1 MIIKA
6 SDLKTGHS
14 DIKRQVD
21 LLYQTVSSYSKS
33 KEFKSL
39 LQFCAGQKHLSPYN
53 AMLVQMQRPDALYVL
68 GADDWKH
75 KYNRLIKSD
84 ARPLI
89 ILVPFGPVD
98 FVFDVKDTEPLK
110 NMFPDDIKELLKV
123 IKKTYSEKQLNI
135 EEKQQNLINNLS
147 LHGISFGQSLL
158 GGDELGA
165 QIELSR
171 QKKNIN
177 VALNKKSKIRWDS
190 YFLLSVNGQQ
200 DMHTRFAALCQE
212 LSHLFCHHIPGYGW
226 WESRSNELNLDSM
239 NFEARC
245 VTWLVCERQGIT
257 NPTKELLTTYLQHHK
272 KIPNVSLDFILQA
285 ANEIEKMLK
294 PMNYQ
299 KGLLYKKD
307 EKFREA
313 VRRYKETQVK
323 NVVEENQI
331 TLENNYK
338 QGELFI

>member
-6 SDLKTGHS
+6 SNLKSGHS

-21 LLYQTVSSYSKS
+21 LLYQAVSSYSKC

-39 LQFCAGQKHLSPYN
+39 LQFCAKHKHLSPYN
-53 AMLVQMQRPDALYVL
+53 AMLVQMQRPDAQYVL
-68 GADDWKH
+68 GANEW
-75 KYNRLIKSD
+75 KYNYNRIIKSD

-98 FVFDVKDTEPLK
+98 FVFDIKDTEPTK
-110 NMFPDDIKELLKV
+110 TMFPDDIKELLKV
-123 IKKTYSEKQLNI
+123 IEKADVEKQLNI
-135 EEKQQNLINNLS
+135 EEKLQKLINNLS
-147 LHGISFGQSLL
+147 LHGIAFGQSLL

-165 QIELSR
+165 QIELFR
-171 QKKNIN
+171 QKKNMN
-177 VALNKKSKIRWDS
+177 VVLTKKSNLRWDS
-190 YFLLSVNGQQ
+190 YFLLSVNDQQ
-200 DMHTRFAALCQE
+200 DSYMRFAALCQE
-212 LSHLFCHHIPGYGW
+212 LSHVFCHHLPGYGW
-226 WESRSNELNLDSM
+226 WESRNNELDLNAM
-239 NFEARC
+239 NFEAQC

-257 NPTKELLTTYLQHHK
+257 NPTTERLANYLQHHK
-272 KIPNVSLDFILQA
+272 RIPDVSLDFILQA

-313 VRRYKETQVK
+313 VRRNKEKQMEKLAEKTAV
-323 NVVEENQI
+323 I
-331 TLENNYK
+331 PENNYK
-338 QGELFI
+338 QGELF